1 MHVEGGVVL
10 DHHMNIAEVPFQWV
24 AAVDRIGSGRLE
36 HDIDRAN
43 VSSTKDRAAP
53 RMASAWATRACTA
66 VRSRNGTGEL
76 VELRSAR
83 SMNASM
89 ATRAIPSAFAETM
102 THSVT
107 KNSREL

>member
-43 VSSTKDRAAP
+43 RFMDRVGDGQSGACDGEARIGAARAVPDRRHRFEHEGSGSTE
-53 RMASAWATRACTA
+53 
-66 VRSRNGTGEL
+66 NGLGF
-76 VELRSAR
+76 RDAR
-83 SMNASM
+83 LHGG
-89 ATRAIPSAFAETM
+89 AIP
-102 THSVT
+102 
-107 KNSREL
+107 